1 MNEQAGSCGDVVKD
15 APTLYVS
22 FGGVLN
28 IGHGLVDVHGEVTLD
43 SGRMLFKY
51 APYLIDVLEPW
62 PNIQLVLTTYWLR
75 KLGPEKIIGLLPTEL
90 IRRVVGT
97 TKDTPPRLGELR
109 DGSARAC
116 IPIRHARKHGMS
128 RWLAL
133 DDECWG
139 IPVGFEHHF
148 LRTEP
153 TPRLVL
159 RKRASSFVDGSRI
172 PARIA
177 IEGRATY
184 QFRH

>member
-1 MNEQAGSCGDVVKD
+1 MNEQAWPCGDVVKD

-28 IGHGLVDVHGEVTLD
+28 IDQGLVDMHDEVTLD
-43 SGRMLFKY
+43 SGRMLFEY

-62 PNIQLVLTTYWLR
+62 PNVQLVLTTSGLR
-75 KLGPEKIIGLLPTEL
+75 KLGPKKTIGLLPMEL
-90 IRRVVGT
+90 IRRVVQT

-109 DGSARAC
+109 DGSARAW
-116 IPIRHARKHGMS
+116 IPIGHARKHGMR

-133 DDECWG
+133 DDERWC

-153 TPRLVL
+153 DT
-159 RKRASSFVDGSRI
+159 
-172 PARIA
+172 ARGA
-177 IEGRATY
+177 PEAR
-184 QFRH
+184 